1 MTDQI
6 RVFKDATAI
15 ITGGASGIGRTMA
28 LELVSRGCT
37 VVLADRQIKLAEEL
51 AASIVASGGNAWAR
65 ELDVCDYPAYQALVD
80 ETVAKTGR
88 LDYLFN
94 NAGVAV
100 GGMTHELEVSDW
112 DMSLDVNIRG
122 VTNGVQACYK
132 LMVEQGFGHIVNT
145 ASMAGLIPSTNAVP
159 YSTSKFAVVG
169 LSQALRIE
177 AEYRGVRVSALCPG
191 AIQTPILTGG
201 EFGRLGSGITKEQIT
216 KFWSAF
222 KPMPADEFAREA
234 IDKVA
239 KNPALI
245 IVPGNWARAYL
256 TFRLL
261 PSLWYRWSKKGMA
274 RSMHIFKQK

>member
-1 MTDQI
+1 MSLRIYQ
-6 RVFKDATAI
+6 DATAI

-28 LELVSRGCT
+28 LELVSRGST
-37 VVLADRQIKLAEEL
+37 VILADRQIVLAEEL
-51 AASIVASGGNAWAR
+51 AASIVADGGNAWAR
-65 ELDVCDYPAYQALVD
+65 ELDVCDYSAVQALVD

-88 LDYLFN
+88 LDYMFN
-94 NAGVAV
+94 NAGIAV
-100 GGMTHELEVSDW
+100 GGMTHDLEVDDW
-112 DMSLDVNIRG
+112 DISIDVNIRG

-132 LMVEQGFGHIVNT
+132 FMVAQGFGHIVNT

-201 EFGRLGSGITKEQIT
+201 EFGKLGSGITKEQVT

-222 KPMPADEFAREA
+222 NPMPADEFAREA
-234 IDKVA
+234 IDQVA
-239 KNPALI
+239 KNLPLI
-245 IVPGNWARAYL
+245 IVPGWWRRAYL

-261 PSLWYRWSKKGMA
+261 PRLWYRWSKKGMA
-274 RSMHIFKQK
+274 RSMHIFGQK

>member
-1 MTDQI
+1 MSLRIYQ
-6 RVFKDATAI
+6 DATAI
-15 ITGGASGIGRTMA
+15 VTGGASGIGRTMA

-37 VVLADRQIKLAEEL
+37 VILADRQIALAEEL
-51 AASIVASGGNAWAR
+51 SASIVADGGNAWAR
-65 ELDVCDYPAYQALVD
+65 ELDVCDYPAVQALVD

-88 LDYLFN
+88 LDYMFN
-94 NAGVAV
+94 NAGIAV
-100 GGMTHELEVSDW
+100 GGMTHDLDVNDW
-112 DMSLDVNIRG
+112 DISIDVNIRG

-177 AEYRGVRVSALCPG
+177 AEYRGVQVSALCPG

-201 EFGRLGSGITKEQIT
+201 EFGKLGSGITKEQVT

-222 KPMPADEFAREA
+222 NPMPADEFAREA
-234 IDKVA
+234 IDQVA
-239 KNPALI
+239 KNLPLI
-245 IVPGNWARAYL
+245 IVPGWWGRAYL

-261 PSLWYRWSKKGMA
+261 PRLWYRWSKKGMA
-274 RSMHIFKQK
+274 RSMHIFGQK

>member
-1 MTDQI
+1 MSLRIYQ
-6 RVFKDATAI
+6 DATAI

-37 VVLADRQIKLAEEL
+37 VILADRQIVLAEEL
-51 AASIVASGGNAWAR
+51 AASIVADGGNAWAR
-65 ELDVCDYPAYQALVD
+65 ELDVCDYPAVQALVD

-88 LDYLFN
+88 LDYMFN
-94 NAGVAV
+94 NAGIAV
-100 GGMTHELEVSDW
+100 GGMTHDLEVDDW
-112 DMSLDVNIRG
+112 DISIAVNIRG
-122 VTNGVQACYK
+122 VTNGVQAWYK
-132 LMVEQGFGHIVNT
+132 LMVAQGFGHIVNT

-201 EFGRLGSGITKEQIT
+201 EFGKLGSGITKEQVT

-222 KPMPADEFAREA
+222 NPMPADEFAREA
-234 IDKVA
+234 IDQVA
-239 KNPALI
+239 KNLPLI
-245 IVPGNWARAYL
+245 IVPGWWGRAYL

-261 PSLWYRWSKKGMA
+261 PRLWYRWSKKGMA
-274 RSMHIFKQK
+274 RSMHIFGQK

>member
-1 MTDQI
+1 LRIYQ
-6 RVFKDATAI
+6 DATAI

-28 LELVSRGCT
+28 LELVSRGST
-37 VVLADRQIKLAEEL
+37 VILADRQIVLAEEL
-51 AASIVASGGNAWAR
+51 AASIVADGGNAWAR
-65 ELDVCDYPAYQALVD
+65 ELDVCDYPAVQALVD

-88 LDYLFN
+88 LDYMFN
-94 NAGVAV
+94 NAGIAV
-100 GGMTHELEVSDW
+100 GGMTHDLEVDDW
-112 DMSLDVNIRG
+112 DISIDVNIRG

-132 LMVEQGFGHIVNT
+132 LMVAQGFGHIVNT

-201 EFGRLGSGITKEQIT
+201 EFGKLGSGITKEQVT

-222 KPMPADEFAREA
+222 NPMPADEFAREA
-234 IDKVA
+234 IDQVA
-239 KNPALI
+239 KNLPLI
-245 IVPGNWARAYL
+245 IVPGWWGRAYL

-261 PSLWYRWSKKGMA
+261 PRLWYRWSKKGMA
-274 RSMHIFKQK
+274 RSMHIFGQK

>member
-1 MTDQI
+1 MSLRIYQ
-6 RVFKDATAI
+6 DATAI

-37 VVLADRQIKLAEEL
+37 VILADRQIVLAEEL
-51 AASIVASGGNAWAR
+51 AASIVADGGNAWAR
-65 ELDVCDYPAYQALVD
+65 ELDVCDYPAVQALVD

-88 LDYLFN
+88 LDYMFN
-94 NAGVAV
+94 NAGIAV
-100 GGMTHELEVSDW
+100 GGMTHDLEVDDW
-112 DMSLDVNIRG
+112 DISIDVNIRG

-132 LMVEQGFGHIVNT
+132 FMVAQGFGHIVNT

-201 EFGRLGSGITKEQIT
+201 EFGKLGSGITKEQVT

-222 KPMPADEFAREA
+222 NPMPADEFAREA
-234 IDKVA
+234 IDQVA
-239 KNPALI
+239 KNLPLI
-245 IVPGNWARAYL
+245 IVPGWWRRAYL

-261 PSLWYRWSKKGMA
+261 PRLWYRWPKKGMA
-274 RSMHIFKQK
+274 RSMHIFGQK

>member
-1 MTDQI
+1 MSLRIYQ
-6 RVFKDATAI
+6 DATAI

-37 VVLADRQIKLAEEL
+37 VILADRQIVLAEEL
-51 AASIVASGGNAWAR
+51 AASIVADGGNAWAR
-65 ELDVCDYPAYQALVD
+65 ELDVCDYPAVQALVD

-88 LDYLFN
+88 LDYMFN
-94 NAGVAV
+94 NAGIAV
-100 GGMTHELEVSDW
+100 GGMTHDLEVDDW
-112 DMSLDVNIRG
+112 DISIDVNIRG

-132 LMVEQGFGHIVNT
+132 LMVAQGFGHIVNT

-201 EFGRLGSGITKEQIT
+201 EFGKLGSGITKEQVT

-222 KPMPADEFAREA
+222 NPMPADEFAREA
-234 IDKVA
+234 IDQVA
-239 KNPALI
+239 KNLPLI
-245 IVPGNWARAYL
+245 IVPGWWGRAYL

-261 PSLWYRWSKKGMA
+261 PRLWYRWSKKGMA
-274 RSMHIFKQK
+274 RSMRIFGQK

>member
-1 MTDQI
+1 MSLRIYQ
-6 RVFKDATAI
+6 DATAI

-37 VVLADRQIKLAEEL
+37 VILADRQIVLAEEL
-51 AASIVASGGNAWAR
+51 AASIVADGGNAWAR
-65 ELDVCDYPAYQALVD
+65 ELDVCDYPAVQALVD

-88 LDYLFN
+88 LDYMFN
-94 NAGVAV
+94 NAGIAV
-100 GGMTHELEVSDW
+100 GGMTHDLEVDDW
-112 DMSLDVNIRG
+112 DISIDVNIRG

-132 LMVEQGFGHIVNT
+132 FMVAQGFGHIVNT

-201 EFGRLGSGITKEQIT
+201 EFGKLGSGITKEQVT

-222 KPMPADEFAREA
+222 NPMPADEFAREA
-234 IDKVA
+234 IDQVA
-239 KNPALI
+239 KNLPLI
-245 IVPGNWARAYL
+245 IVPGWWRRAYL

-261 PSLWYRWSKKGMA
+261 PRLWYRWSKKGMA
-274 RSMHIFKQK
+274 RSMHIFGQK

>member
-1 MTDQI
+1 MSLRIYQ
-6 RVFKDATAI
+6 DATAI

-37 VVLADRQIKLAEEL
+37 VILADRQLIMAEEL
-51 AASIVASGGNAWAR
+51 AASIVADGGNAWAR
-65 ELDVCDYPAYQALVD
+65 ELDVCDYPAVQALVD

-88 LDYLFN
+88 LDYMFN
-94 NAGVAV
+94 NAGIAV
-100 GGMTHELEVSDW
+100 GGMTHDLEVDDW
-112 DMSLDVNIRG
+112 DISIDVNIRG

-132 LMVEQGFGHIVNT
+132 LMVAQGFGHIVNT

-201 EFGRLGSGITKEQIT
+201 EFGKLGSGITKEQVT

-222 KPMPADEFAREA
+222 NPMPADEFAREA
-234 IDKVA
+234 IDQVA
-239 KNPALI
+239 KNLPLI
-245 IVPGNWARAYL
+245 IVPGWWRRAYL

-261 PSLWYRWSKKGMA
+261 PRLWYRWSKKGMA
-274 RSMHIFKQK
+274 RSMHIFGQK

>member
-1 MTDQI
+1 MSLRIYQ
-6 RVFKDATAI
+6 DATAI
-15 ITGGASGIGRTMA
+15 VTGGASGIGRTMA

-37 VVLADRQIKLAEEL
+37 VILADRQIALAEEL
-51 AASIVASGGNAWAR
+51 SASIVADGGNAWAR
-65 ELDVCDYPAYQALVD
+65 ELDVCDYPAVQALVD

-88 LDYLFN
+88 LDYMFN
-94 NAGVAV
+94 NAGIAV
-100 GGMTHELEVSDW
+100 GGMTHDLDVNDW
-112 DMSLDVNIRG
+112 DISIDVNIRG

-201 EFGRLGSGITKEQIT
+201 EFGKLGSGITKEQVT
-216 KFWSAF
+216 KFWSTF
-222 KPMPADEFAREA
+222 NPMPADEFAREA
-234 IDKVA
+234 IDQVA
-239 KNPALI
+239 KNLPLI
-245 IVPGNWARAYL
+245 IVPGWWGRAYL

-261 PSLWYRWSKKGMA
+261 PRLWYRWSKKGMA
-274 RSMHIFKQK
+274 RSMHIFGQK

>member
-1 MTDQI
+1 MSLRIYQ
-6 RVFKDATAI
+6 DATAI
-15 ITGGASGIGRTMA
+15 VTGGASGIGRTMA

-37 VVLADRQIKLAEEL
+37 VILADRQIALAEEL
-51 AASIVASGGNAWAR
+51 SASIVADGGNAWAR
-65 ELDVCDYPAYQALVD
+65 ELDVCDYPAVQALVD

-88 LDYLFN
+88 LDYMFN
-94 NAGVAV
+94 NAGIAV
-100 GGMTHELEVSDW
+100 GGMTHDLDVNDW
-112 DMSLDVNIRG
+112 DISIDVNIRG

-201 EFGRLGSGITKEQIT
+201 EFGKLGSGITKEQVT

-222 KPMPADEFAREA
+222 NPMPADEFAREA
-234 IDKVA
+234 IDQVA
-239 KNPALI
+239 KNLPLI
-245 IVPGNWARAYL
+245 IVPGWWGRAYL

-261 PSLWYRWSKKGMA
+261 PRLWYRWSKKGMA
-274 RSMHIFKQK
+274 RSMHIFGQK

>member
-1 MTDQI
+1 MSLRIYQ
-6 RVFKDATAI
+6 DATAI
-15 ITGGASGIGRTMA
+15 VTGGASGIGRTMA

-37 VVLADRQIKLAEEL
+37 VILADRQIALAEEL
-51 AASIVASGGNAWAR
+51 AASIVADGGNAWAR
-65 ELDVCDYPAYQALVD
+65 ELDVCDYPAVQALVD

-88 LDYLFN
+88 LDYMFN
-94 NAGVAV
+94 NAGIAV
-100 GGMTHELEVSDW
+100 GGMTHDLEVNDW
-112 DMSLDVNIRG
+112 DISIDVNIRG

-177 AEYRGVRVSALCPG
+177 AEYRGVQVSALCPG

-201 EFGRLGSGITKEQIT
+201 EFGKLGSGITKEQVT

-222 KPMPADEFAREA
+222 NPMPADEFAREA
-234 IDKVA
+234 IDQVA
-239 KNPALI
+239 KNLPLI
-245 IVPGNWARAYL
+245 IVPGWWGRAYL

-261 PSLWYRWSKKGMA
+261 PRLWYRWSKKGMA
-274 RSMHIFKQK
+274 RSMHIFGQK

>member
-1 MTDQI
+1 MSLRIYQ
-6 RVFKDATAI
+6 DATAI

-37 VVLADRQIKLAEEL
+37 VILADRQIVLAEEL
-51 AASIVASGGNAWAR
+51 AASVVADGGNAWAR
-65 ELDVCDYPAYQALVD
+65 ELDVCDYPAVQALVD

-88 LDYLFN
+88 LDYMFN
-94 NAGVAV
+94 NAGIAV
-100 GGMTHELEVSDW
+100 GGMTHDLEVDDW
-112 DMSLDVNIRG
+112 DISIDVNIRG

-132 LMVEQGFGHIVNT
+132 LMVAQGFGHIVNT

-201 EFGRLGSGITKEQIT
+201 EFGKLGSGITKEQVT

-222 KPMPADEFAREA
+222 NPMPADEFAREA
-234 IDKVA
+234 IDQVA
-239 KNPALI
+239 KNLPLI
-245 IVPGNWARAYL
+245 IVPGWWGRAYL

-261 PSLWYRWSKKGMA
+261 PRLWYRWSKKGMA
-274 RSMHIFKQK
+274 RSMHIFGQK

>member
-1 MTDQI
+1 MSLRIYQ
-6 RVFKDATAI
+6 DAPAI

-28 LELVSRGCT
+28 LELVNRGCT
-37 VVLADRQIKLAEEL
+37 VILADRQIVLAEEL
-51 AASIVASGGNAWAR
+51 AASIVADGGNAWAR
-65 ELDVCDYPAYQALVD
+65 ELDVCDYPAVQALVD

-88 LDYLFN
+88 LDYMFN
-94 NAGVAV
+94 NAGIAV
-100 GGMTHELEVSDW
+100 GGMTHDLEVDDW
-112 DMSLDVNIRG
+112 DISIDVNIRG
-122 VTNGVQACYK
+122 VTNGVQAWYK
-132 LMVEQGFGHIVNT
+132 LMVAQGFGHIVNT

-201 EFGRLGSGITKEQIT
+201 EFGKLGSGITKEQVT

-222 KPMPADEFAREA
+222 NPMPADEFAREA
-234 IDKVA
+234 IDQVA
-239 KNPALI
+239 KNLPLI
-245 IVPGNWARAYL
+245 IVPGWWRRAYL

-261 PSLWYRWSKKGMA
+261 PRLWYRWSKKGMA
-274 RSMHIFKQK
+274 RSMHIFGQK

>member
-1 MTDQI
+1 MSLRIYQ
-6 RVFKDATAI
+6 DATAI

-28 LELVSRGCT
+28 LELVSRGST
-37 VVLADRQIKLAEEL
+37 VILADRQIVLAEEL
-51 AASIVASGGNAWAR
+51 AASIVADGGNAWAR
-65 ELDVCDYPAYQALVD
+65 ELDVCDYSAVQALVD

-88 LDYLFN
+88 LDYMFN
-94 NAGVAV
+94 NAGIAV
-100 GGMTHELEVSDW
+100 GGMTHDLEVDDW
-112 DMSLDVNIRG
+112 DISIDVNIRG

-132 LMVEQGFGHIVNT
+132 LMVAQGFGHIVNT

-201 EFGRLGSGITKEQIT
+201 EFGKLGSGITKEQVT

-222 KPMPADEFAREA
+222 NPMPADEFAREA
-234 IDKVA
+234 IDQVA
-239 KNPALI
+239 KNLPLI
-245 IVPGNWARAYL
+245 IVPGWWGRAYL

-261 PSLWYRWSKKGMA
+261 PRLWYRWSKKGMA
-274 RSMHIFKQK
+274 RSMHIFGQK

>member
-1 MTDQI
+1 MSLRIYQ
-6 RVFKDATAI
+6 DATAI

-28 LELVSRGCT
+28 LELVNRGCT
-37 VVLADRQIKLAEEL
+37 VILADRQIVLAEEL
-51 AASIVASGGNAWAR
+51 AASIVADGGNAWAR
-65 ELDVCDYPAYQALVD
+65 ELDVCDYPAVQALVD

-88 LDYLFN
+88 LDYMFN
-94 NAGVAV
+94 NAGIAV
-100 GGMTHELEVSDW
+100 GGMTHDLEVDDW
-112 DMSLDVNIRG
+112 DISIDVNIRG

-132 LMVEQGFGHIVNT
+132 LMVAQGFGHIVNT

-201 EFGRLGSGITKEQIT
+201 EFGKLGSGITKEQVT

-222 KPMPADEFAREA
+222 NPMPADEFAREA
-234 IDKVA
+234 IDQVA
-239 KNPALI
+239 KNLPLI
-245 IVPGNWARAYL
+245 IVPGWWGRAYL

-261 PSLWYRWSKKGMA
+261 PRLWYRWSKKGMA
-274 RSMHIFKQK
+274 RSMHIFGQK

>member
-1 MTDQI
+1 MSLRIYQ
-6 RVFKDATAI
+6 DATAI

-37 VVLADRQIKLAEEL
+37 VILADRQIVLAEEL
-51 AASIVASGGNAWAR
+51 AASIVADGGNAWAR
-65 ELDVCDYPAYQALVD
+65 ELDVCDYPAVQALVD

-88 LDYLFN
+88 LDYMFN
-94 NAGVAV
+94 NAGIAV
-100 GGMTHELEVSDW
+100 GGMTHDLEVDDW
-112 DMSLDVNIRG
+112 DISIDVNIRG

-132 LMVEQGFGHIVNT
+132 LMVAQGFGHIVNT

-177 AEYRGVRVSALCPG
+177 AEYRGIRVSALCPG

-201 EFGRLGSGITKEQIT
+201 EFGKLGSGITKEQVT

-222 KPMPADEFAREA
+222 NPMPADEFAREA
-234 IDKVA
+234 IDQVA
-239 KNPALI
+239 KNLPLI
-245 IVPGNWARAYL
+245 IVPGWWGRAYL

-261 PSLWYRWSKKGMA
+261 PRLWYRWSKKGMA
-274 RSMHIFKQK
+274 RSMHIFGQK

>member
-1 MTDQI
+1 M
-6 RVFKDATAI
+6 
-15 ITGGASGIGRTMA
+15 
-28 LELVSRGCT
+28 
-37 VVLADRQIKLAEEL
+37 AEEL
-51 AASIVASGGNAWAR
+51 SASIVADGGNAWAR
-65 ELDVCDYPAYQALVD
+65 ELDVCDYPAVQALVA

-88 LDYLFN
+88 LDYMFN
-94 NAGVAV
+94 NAGIAV
-100 GGMTHELEVSDW
+100 GGMTHDLDVNDW
-112 DMSLDVNIRG
+112 DISIDVNIRG

-201 EFGRLGSGITKEQIT
+201 EFGKLGSGITKEQVT

-222 KPMPADEFAREA
+222 NPMPADEFAREA
-234 IDKVA
+234 IDQVA
-239 KNPALI
+239 KNLPLI
-245 IVPGNWARAYL
+245 IVPGWWGRAYL

-261 PSLWYRWSKKGMA
+261 PRLWYRWSKKGMA
-274 RSMHIFKQK
+274 RSMHIFGQK

>member
-1 MTDQI
+1 MSLRIYQ
-6 RVFKDATAI
+6 DATAI

-28 LELVSRGCT
+28 LELVSRGST
-37 VVLADRQIKLAEEL
+37 VILADRQIVLAEEL
-51 AASIVASGGNAWAR
+51 AASIVADGGNAWAR
-65 ELDVCDYPAYQALVD
+65 ESDVCDYSAVQALVD

-88 LDYLFN
+88 LDYMFN
-94 NAGVAV
+94 NAGIAV
-100 GGMTHELEVSDW
+100 GGMTHDLEVDDW
-112 DMSLDVNIRG
+112 DISIDVNIRG

-132 LMVEQGFGHIVNT
+132 LMVAQGFGHIVNT

-201 EFGRLGSGITKEQIT
+201 EFGKLGSGITKEQVT

-222 KPMPADEFAREA
+222 NPMPADEFAREA
-234 IDKVA
+234 IDQVA
-239 KNPALI
+239 KNLPLI
-245 IVPGNWARAYL
+245 IVPGWWRRAYL

-261 PSLWYRWSKKGMA
+261 PRLWYRWSKKGMA
-274 RSMHIFKQK
+274 RSMHIFGQK

>member
-1 MTDQI
+1 MSLRIYQ
-6 RVFKDATAI
+6 DATAI

-37 VVLADRQIKLAEEL
+37 VILADRQLVMAEEL
-51 AASIVASGGNAWAR
+51 AASIVADGGNAWAR
-65 ELDVCDYPAYQALVD
+65 ELDVCDYPAVQALVD

-88 LDYLFN
+88 LDYMFN
-94 NAGVAV
+94 NAGIAV
-100 GGMTHELEVSDW
+100 GGMTHDLEVDDW
-112 DMSLDVNIRG
+112 DISIDVNIRG

-132 LMVEQGFGHIVNT
+132 LMVAQGFGHIVNT

-201 EFGRLGSGITKEQIT
+201 EFGKLGSGITKEQVT

-222 KPMPADEFAREA
+222 NPMPADEFAREA
-234 IDKVA
+234 IDQVA
-239 KNPALI
+239 KNLPLI
-245 IVPGNWARAYL
+245 IVPGWWGRAYL

-261 PSLWYRWSKKGMA
+261 PRLWYRWSKKGMA
-274 RSMHIFKQK
+274 RSMHIFGQK

>member
-1 MTDQI
+1 MI
-6 RVFKDATAI
+6 
-15 ITGGASGIGRTMA
+15 
-28 LELVSRGCT
+28 
-37 VVLADRQIKLAEEL
+37 LADRQIVLAEEL
-51 AASIVASGGNAWAR
+51 AASIVADGGNAWAR
-65 ELDVCDYPAYQALVD
+65 ELDVCDYPAVQALVD

-88 LDYLFN
+88 LDYMFN
-94 NAGVAV
+94 NAGIAV
-100 GGMTHELEVSDW
+100 GGMTHDLEVDDW
-112 DMSLDVNIRG
+112 DISIDVNIRG

-132 LMVEQGFGHIVNT
+132 LMVAQGFGHIVNT

-201 EFGRLGSGITKEQIT
+201 EFGKLGSGITKEQVT

-222 KPMPADEFAREA
+222 NPMPADEFAREA
-234 IDKVA
+234 IDQVA
-239 KNPALI
+239 KNLPLI
-245 IVPGNWARAYL
+245 IVPGWWGRAYL

-261 PSLWYRWSKKGMA
+261 PRLWYRWSKKGMA
-274 RSMHIFKQK
+274 RSMHIFGQK

>member
-1 MTDQI
+1 MSLRIYQ
-6 RVFKDATAI
+6 DATAI

-37 VVLADRQIKLAEEL
+37 VILADRQIVLAEEL
-51 AASIVASGGNAWAR
+51 AASIVADGGNAWAR
-65 ELDVCDYPAYQALVD
+65 ELDVCDYPAVQALVD

-88 LDYLFN
+88 LDYMFN
-94 NAGVAV
+94 NAGIAV
-100 GGMTHELEVSDW
+100 GGMTHDLEVDDW
-112 DMSLDVNIRG
+112 DISIDVNIRG

-132 LMVEQGFGHIVNT
+132 LMVAQGFGHIVNT

-159 YSTSKFAVVG
+159 YSTSKFSVVG

-201 EFGRLGSGITKEQIT
+201 EFGKLGSGITKEQVT

-222 KPMPADEFAREA
+222 NPMPADEFAREA
-234 IDKVA
+234 IDQVA
-239 KNPALI
+239 KNLPLI
-245 IVPGNWARAYL
+245 IVPGWWGRAYL

-261 PSLWYRWSKKGMA
+261 PRLWYRWSKKGMA
-274 RSMHIFKQK
+274 RSMHIFGQK

>member
-1 MTDQI
+1 MSLRIYQ
-6 RVFKDATAI
+6 DATAI

-28 LELVSRGCT
+28 LELVSRGST
-37 VVLADRQIKLAEEL
+37 VILADRQIVLAEEL
-51 AASIVASGGNAWAR
+51 AASIVADGGNAWAR
-65 ELDVCDYPAYQALVD
+65 ELDVCDYPAVQALVD

-88 LDYLFN
+88 LDYMFN
-94 NAGVAV
+94 NAGIAV
-100 GGMTHELEVSDW
+100 GGMTHDLEVDDW
-112 DMSLDVNIRG
+112 DISIDVNIRG

-132 LMVEQGFGHIVNT
+132 LMVAQGFGHIVNT

-201 EFGRLGSGITKEQIT
+201 EFGKLGSGITKEQVT

-222 KPMPADEFAREA
+222 NPMPADEFAREA
-234 IDKVA
+234 IDQVA
-239 KNPALI
+239 KNLPLI
-245 IVPGNWARAYL
+245 IVPGWWRRAYL

-261 PSLWYRWSKKGMA
+261 PRLWYRWSKKGMA
-274 RSMHIFKQK
+274 RSMHIFGQK

>member
-1 MTDQI
+1 MSLRIYQ
-6 RVFKDATAI
+6 DATAI

-37 VVLADRQIKLAEEL
+37 VILADRQIVLAEEL
-51 AASIVASGGNAWAR
+51 AASIVADGGNAWAR
-65 ELDVCDYPAYQALVD
+65 ELDVCDYSAVQALVD

-88 LDYLFN
+88 LDYMF
-94 NAGVAV
+94 
-100 GGMTHELEVSDW
+100 
-112 DMSLDVNIRG
+112 
-122 VTNGVQACYK
+122 K
-132 LMVEQGFGHIVNT
+132 LMVAQGFGHIVNT

-201 EFGRLGSGITKEQIT
+201 EFGKLGSGITKEQVT

-222 KPMPADEFAREA
+222 NPMPADEFAREA
-234 IDKVA
+234 IDQVA
-239 KNPALI
+239 KNLPLI
-245 IVPGNWARAYL
+245 IVPGWWGRAYL

-261 PSLWYRWSKKGMA
+261 PRLWYRWSKKGMA
-274 RSMHIFKQK
+274 RSMHIFGQK

>member
-1 MTDQI
+1 MSLRIYQ
-6 RVFKDATAI
+6 DATAI
-15 ITGGASGIGRTMA
+15 VTGGASGIGRTMA

-37 VVLADRQIKLAEEL
+37 VILADRQIALAEEL
-51 AASIVASGGNAWAR
+51 SASIVADGGNAWAR
-65 ELDVCDYPAYQALVD
+65 ELDVCDYPAVQALVD

-88 LDYLFN
+88 LDYMFN
-94 NAGVAV
+94 NAGIAV
-100 GGMTHELEVSDW
+100 GGMTHDLDVNDW
-112 DMSLDVNIRG
+112 DISIDVNIRG

-191 AIQTPILTGG
+191 AIHTPILTGG
-201 EFGRLGSGITKEQIT
+201 EFGKLGSGITKEQVT

-222 KPMPADEFAREA
+222 NPMPADEFAREA
-234 IDKVA
+234 IDQVA
-239 KNPALI
+239 KNLPLI
-245 IVPGNWARAYL
+245 IVPGWWGRAYL

-261 PSLWYRWSKKGMA
+261 PRLWYRWSKKGMA
-274 RSMHIFKQK
+274 RSMHIFGQK

>member
-1 MTDQI
+1 MSLRIYQ
-6 RVFKDATAI
+6 DATAI

-28 LELVSRGCT
+28 LELVSRGST
-37 VVLADRQIKLAEEL
+37 VILADRQIVLAEEL
-51 AASIVASGGNAWAR
+51 AASIVADGGNAWAR
-65 ELDVCDYPAYQALVD
+65 ELDVCDYPAVQALVD

-88 LDYLFN
+88 LDYMFN
-94 NAGVAV
+94 NAGIAV
-100 GGMTHELEVSDW
+100 GGMTHDLEVDDW
-112 DMSLDVNIRG
+112 DISIDVNIRG

-132 LMVEQGFGHIVNT
+132 LMVAQGFGHIVNT

-201 EFGRLGSGITKEQIT
+201 EFGKLGSGITKEQVT

-222 KPMPADEFAREA
+222 NPMPADEFAREA
-234 IDKVA
+234 IDQVA
-239 KNPALI
+239 KNLPLI
-245 IVPGNWARAYL
+245 IVPGWWGRAYL

-261 PSLWYRWSKKGMA
+261 PRLWYRWSKKGMA
-274 RSMHIFKQK
+274 RSMHIFGQK

>member
-1 MTDQI
+1 MSLRIYQ
-6 RVFKDATAI
+6 DATAI

-37 VVLADRQIKLAEEL
+37 VILADRQLVMAEEL
-51 AASIVASGGNAWAR
+51 AASIVADGGNAWAR
-65 ELDVCDYPAYQALVD
+65 ELDVCDYPAVQALVD

-88 LDYLFN
+88 LDYMFN
-94 NAGVAV
+94 NAGIAV
-100 GGMTHELEVSDW
+100 GGMTHDLEVDDW
-112 DMSLDVNIRG
+112 DISIDVNIRG

-132 LMVEQGFGHIVNT
+132 LMVAQGFGHIVNT

-201 EFGRLGSGITKEQIT
+201 EFGKLGSGITKEQVT

-222 KPMPADEFAREA
+222 NPMPADEFAREA
-234 IDKVA
+234 IDQVA
-239 KNPALI
+239 KNLPLI
-245 IVPGNWARAYL
+245 IVPGWWRRAYL

-261 PSLWYRWSKKGMA
+261 PRLWYRWSKKGMA
-274 RSMHIFKQK
+274 RSMHIFGQK

>member
-1 MTDQI
+1 MSLRIYQ
-6 RVFKDATAI
+6 DATAI

-28 LELVSRGCT
+28 LELVSRGST
-37 VVLADRQIKLAEEL
+37 VILADRQIVLAEEL
-51 AASIVASGGNAWAR
+51 AASIVADGGNAWAR
-65 ELDVCDYPAYQALVD
+65 ELDVCDYSAVQALVD

-88 LDYLFN
+88 LDYMFN
-94 NAGVAV
+94 NAGIAV
-100 GGMTHELEVSDW
+100 GGMTHDLEVDDW
-112 DMSLDVNIRG
+112 DISIDVNIRG

-132 LMVEQGFGHIVNT
+132 LMVAQGFGHIVNT

-201 EFGRLGSGITKEQIT
+201 EFGKLGSGITKEQVT

-222 KPMPADEFAREA
+222 NPMPADEFAREA
-234 IDKVA
+234 IDQVA
-239 KNPALI
+239 KNLPLI
-245 IVPGNWARAYL
+245 IVPGWWRRAYL

-261 PSLWYRWSKKGMA
+261 PRLWYRWSKKGMA
-274 RSMHIFKQK
+274 RSMHIFGQK

>member
-1 MTDQI
+1 MSLRIYQ
-6 RVFKDATAI
+6 DATAI

-37 VVLADRQIKLAEEL
+37 VILADRQIVLAEEL
-51 AASIVASGGNAWAR
+51 AASVVADGGNAWAR
-65 ELDVCDYPAYQALVD
+65 ELDVCDYPAVQALVD

-88 LDYLFN
+88 LDYMFN
-94 NAGVAV
+94 NAGIAV
-100 GGMTHELEVSDW
+100 GGMTHDLEVDDW
-112 DMSLDVNIRG
+112 DISIDVNIRG

-132 LMVEQGFGHIVNT
+132 LMVAQGFGHIVNT

-201 EFGRLGSGITKEQIT
+201 EFGKLGSGITKEQVT

-222 KPMPADEFAREA
+222 NPRPADEFAREA
-234 IDKVA
+234 IDQVA
-239 KNPALI
+239 KNLPLI
-245 IVPGNWARAYL
+245 IVPGWWGRAYL

-261 PSLWYRWSKKGMA
+261 PRLWYRWSKKGMA
-274 RSMHIFKQK
+274 RSMHIFGQK

>member
-1 MTDQI
+1 MSLRIYQ
-6 RVFKDATAI
+6 DATAI

-37 VVLADRQIKLAEEL
+37 VILADRQIVLAEEL
-51 AASIVASGGNAWAR
+51 AASIVADGGNAWAR
-65 ELDVCDYPAYQALVD
+65 ELDVCDYPAVQALVD

-88 LDYLFN
+88 LDYMFN
-94 NAGVAV
+94 NAGIAV
-100 GGMTHELEVSDW
+100 GGMTHDLEVDDW
-112 DMSLDVNIRG
+112 DISIDVNIRG

-132 LMVEQGFGHIVNT
+132 LMVAQGFGHIVNT

-159 YSTSKFAVVG
+159 YSTRKFAVVG

-201 EFGRLGSGITKEQIT
+201 EFGKLGSGITKEQVT

-222 KPMPADEFAREA
+222 NPMPADEFAREA
-234 IDKVA
+234 IDQVA
-239 KNPALI
+239 KNLPLI
-245 IVPGNWARAYL
+245 IVPGWWGRAYL

-261 PSLWYRWSKKGMA
+261 PRLWYRWSKKGMA
-274 RSMHIFKQK
+274 RSMHIFGQK

>member
-1 MTDQI
+1 MSLRIYQ
-6 RVFKDATAI
+6 DAIAI

-37 VVLADRQIKLAEEL
+37 VILADRQIVLAEEL
-51 AASIVASGGNAWAR
+51 AASIVADGGNAWAR
-65 ELDVCDYPAYQALVD
+65 ELDVCDYPAVQALVD

-88 LDYLFN
+88 LDYMFN
-94 NAGVAV
+94 NAGIAV
-100 GGMTHELEVSDW
+100 GGMTHDLEVDDW
-112 DMSLDVNIRG
+112 DISIDVNIRG

-132 LMVEQGFGHIVNT
+132 LMVAQGFGHIVNT

-177 AEYRGVRVSALCPG
+177 AEYRGIRVSALCPG

-201 EFGRLGSGITKEQIT
+201 EFGKLGSGITKEQVT

-222 KPMPADEFAREA
+222 NPMPADEFAREA
-234 IDKVA
+234 IDQVA
-239 KNPALI
+239 KNLPLI
-245 IVPGNWARAYL
+245 IVPGWWGRAYL

-261 PSLWYRWSKKGMA
+261 PRLWYRWSKKGMA
-274 RSMHIFKQK
+274 RSMHIFGQK

>member
-1 MTDQI
+1 MSLRIYQ
-6 RVFKDATAI
+6 DATAI

-37 VVLADRQIKLAEEL
+37 VILADRQLIMAEEL
-51 AASIVASGGNAWAR
+51 AASIVADGGNAWAR
-65 ELDVCDYPAYQALVD
+65 ELDVCDYPAVQALVD

-88 LDYLFN
+88 LDYMFN
-94 NAGVAV
+94 NAGIAV
-100 GGMTHELEVSDW
+100 GGMTHDLEVDDW
-112 DMSLDVNIRG
+112 DISIDVNIRG

-132 LMVEQGFGHIVNT
+132 LMVAQGFGHIVNT

-201 EFGRLGSGITKEQIT
+201 EFGKLGSGITKEQVT

-222 KPMPADEFAREA
+222 NPMPADEFAREA
-234 IDKVA
+234 IDQVA
-239 KNPALI
+239 KNLPLI
-245 IVPGNWARAYL
+245 IVPGWWGRAYL

-261 PSLWYRWSKKGMA
+261 PRLWYRWSKKGMA
-274 RSMHIFKQK
+274 RSMHIFGQK